1 MRSAR
6 LETSTPELDAAETKW
21 WDRFS
26 ATCERLW
33 TFDEHTA
40 LAARGAYLETG
51 VAYLAGGAF
60 NAGGTVL
67 DLGCGSGFTS
77 RFFAARGLHVVGVDT
92 SPEQIRLACLAATA
106 APAAF
111 AERME
116 FRVASSS
123 SLQDSGERF
132 DGVIAHAFLHHL
144 AKDELS
150 GLLDEISGLLRPGG
164 RAWFLEP
171 VFYPPGRPRWAARV
185 TQAGALASGVVQRVV
200 SAAGQME
207 HAPLA
212 AAERFFA
219 EAEREGWFLSP
230 KELPFGPAELAP
242 MFAGRLRLEHFAWVS
257 TASYSTAQWVS
268 LVRRPRLRRALATGV
283 VRPHARTDLAV
294 ARTGG
299 LQRLQGLDSYGFAAL
314 ACRVAD

>member
-1 MRSAR
+1 MRSTR
-6 LETSTPELDAAETKW
+6 LETSTPQLDAAETEW

-33 TFDEHTA
+33 TFGEHTA
-40 LAARGAYLETG
+40 RAARGAYLETG
-51 VAYLAGGAF
+51 VAYLGGAS
-60 NAGGTVL
+60 GGESVIL

-77 RFFAARGLHVVGVDT
+77 RFFAERGLKVVGVDT
-92 SPEQIRLACLAATA
+92 SSEQIRLARMAAAA
-106 APAAF
+106 APAAA

-123 SLQDSGERF
+123 SLQDSDQRF

-144 AKDELS
+144 AKDELR
-150 GLLDEISGLLRPGG
+150 GLLDDIAGLLRPGG

-171 VFYPPGRPRWAARV
+171 VFYPPGRPLLAARV
-185 TQAGALASGVVQRVV
+185 TQAGALASAVAQR
-200 SAAGQME
+200 AMRTAGQIE
-207 HAPLA
+207 RAPLD

-230 KELPFGPAELAP
+230 KEVPFAPTELAS
-242 MFAGRLRLEHFAWVS
+242 MFGGRLTLDHFAWVS
-257 TASYSTAQWVS
+257 TASYATAQWVS
-268 LVRRPRLRRALATGV
+268 LIRRPRLRRALATGL
-283 VRPHARTDLAV
+283 VRPHARADLAIG
-294 ARTGG
+294 RTGG
-299 LQRLQGLDSYGFAAL
+299 MQRLRGLEGYGFAAL